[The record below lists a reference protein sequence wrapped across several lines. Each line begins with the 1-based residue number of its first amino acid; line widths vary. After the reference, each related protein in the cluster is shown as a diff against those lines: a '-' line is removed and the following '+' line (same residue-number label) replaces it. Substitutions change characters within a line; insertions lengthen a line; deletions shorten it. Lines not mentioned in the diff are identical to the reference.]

1 MFTFEFLKFGKLAL
15 RSAPH
20 GAFEVLHI
28 VSAGRGESAT
38 KGSRADEGVGATAQ
52 HNLQSLSTSR
62 VLKGRAVAR
71 VEIEKDDSP
80 FLRVSRLEP
89 QERSIPSR
97 SFAHV
102 DSVTLTSWRDD
113 LPTDFELNATG
124 TEDGLD
130 LVLSGHRHYHLFWWR
145 VQFEIVNE
153 EVIIHG
159 PFLADNPSS

>member
-20 GAFEVLHI
+20 GAFEILHI
-28 VSAGRGESAT
+28 VSAG
-38 KGSRADEGVGATAQ
+38 TA
-52 HNLQSLSTSR
+52 R
-62 VLKGRAVAR
+62 LKGRAIAR

-80 FLRVSRLEP
+80 SLRISRLEP